1 MPVPLRL
8 TTWGPSDALLLI
20 VREPVTEPLT
30 VGLKRTEIAQLFPA
44 RTEPPHALFWVKAAV
59 TVIPVIL
66 SVAFPVLLSV
76 TVLAELVVP
85 TACLPKFR
93 LDGLTEPIAVGV
105 GVGVGVGLG
114 VGVLVG
120 AGVGVE
126 VGVGA
131 GVGVLVAV
139 GVGEGDA
146 AASKEITEAE

>member
-8 TTWGPSDALLLI
+8 TTWGPLDALVLM

-59 TVIPVIL
+59 TAIPVIL
-66 SVAFPVLLSV
+66 SVACPVLLSV

-93 LDGLTEPIAVGV
+93 LDGLTETSAVGV
-105 GVGVGVGLG
+105 GVGVGVSLG
-114 VGVLVG
+114 VRGG
-120 AGVGVE
+120 RR
-126 VGVGA
+126 
-131 GVGVLVAV
+131 
-139 GVGEGDA
+139 
-146 AASKEITEAE
+146 SRR